1 MKFDESDFCIHLYVR
16 AGSAEQASE
25 MAAALAKAFPREIS
39 HEHVVSSNV
48 DWAEQYVT
56 SSEGKWRERER
67 ALDAAR
73 DDTHIHVYT
82 WLKDGSAETCREC
95 GVVKP

>member
-1 MKFDESDFCIHLYVR
+1 
-16 AGSAEQASE
+16 
-25 MAAALAKAFPREIS
+25 
-39 HEHVVSSNV
+39 V

-73 DDTHIHVYT
+73 DDTHIHVWT
-82 WLKDGSAETCREC
+82 WDEAGVTERCKEC
-95 GVVKP
+95 GAVTI